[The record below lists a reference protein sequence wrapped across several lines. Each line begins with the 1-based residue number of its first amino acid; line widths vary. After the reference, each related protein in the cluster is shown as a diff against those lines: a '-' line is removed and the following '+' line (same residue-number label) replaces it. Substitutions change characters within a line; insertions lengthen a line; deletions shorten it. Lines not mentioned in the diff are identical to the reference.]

1 MNRERANSSMRT
13 RSLVIALLF
22 LSSAIVSWALPSSA
36 GEDQKKLLAVPEQG
50 MTHEEEVVRNTYN
63 KISFTARIGL
73 LWNTLALGHLHRPNW
88 PTVNDPIDTR
98 SRWILDELTGKQE
111 NDLGKY

>member
-1 MNRERANSSMRT
+1 MRI
-13 RSLVIALLF
+13 RSLAIALLV
-22 LSSAIVSWALPSSA
+22 LSSAIVSWGVPSSM
-36 GEDQKKLLAVPEQG
+36 GEDRKKTSAAPEQR

-88 PTVNDPIDTR
+88 PTVNDPIDTS
-98 SRWILDELTGKQE
+98 SRWDS
-111 NDLGKY
+111 